1 MQRLSVWIKAALT
14 GKGWDEDNMKKYFYN
29 IGYFIKE
36 AKTIIRV
43 NLLSNITTLLSTAL
57 ILFILAIVIS
67 GWWVSNQV
75 VEAIEKEAEINVYF
89 DESLDNE
96 YVIKLIDKIKNID
109 GVRSARVVDE
119 GEAYNRMVEILGKEA
134 QVLKYF
140 DDNPFSSFIEVRI
153 NLGKMDSIS
162 KKLDGQKGVEHI
174 RDNKKALDRLNDISD
189 ILKVLGY
196 FVVTAVGITTLV
208 IISHIIRL
216 GIHNSKEQ
224 INTMRLLG
232 APNNFIAFPFLL
244 EGLLLTIGGGILAA
258 ALVGLVLKQV
268 YANMAGPLPFIP
280 LPPLGALVKNI
291 IIIVIMISAILGL
304 IGSFIGLSSAID
316 N

>member
-1 MQRLSVWIKAALT
+1 
-14 GKGWDEDNMKKYFYN
+14 MKKYFYN

-36 AKTIIRV
+36 AKTIIRM
-43 NLLSNITTLLSTAL
+43 NLLSNIITLFSTAL

-67 GWWVSNQV
+67 GWRVSNQV
-75 VEAIEKEAEINVYF
+75 IEAIEKEAEINVYF
-89 DESLDNE
+89 DESLSDDDVMQLLE
-96 YVIKLIDKIKNID
+96 KIKDID

-119 GEAYNRMVEILGKEA
+119 SEAYNKMVEILGKEA
-134 QVLKYF
+134 QVLEYF

-153 NLGKMDSIS
+153 YLEKMDSIS
-162 KKLDGQKGVEHI
+162 KKLEEQKGIEHV

-196 FVVTAVGITTLV
+196 FVVSAVGITTLV

-216 GIHNSKEQ
+216 GIYNNKEQ

-232 APNNFIAFPFLL
+232 APNSFIAFPFLL
-244 EGLLLTIGGGILAA
+244 GGFLLTMGGGILAA
-258 ALVGLVLKQV
+258 VPVGLVLKQI
-268 YANMAGPLPFIP
+268 YAKMSGPLPFIP
-280 LPPLGALVKNI
+280 LPPLGALVKGIVLI
-291 IIIVIMISAILGL
+291 IIFISGILGL
-304 IGSFIGLSSAID
+304 IGSFIGLSSARD